1 MDERRRAERL
11 IGLVLLAVLL
21 FSPAIMAA
29 FARPTRVLGLPL
41 LLVYVFAAWALVVVL
56 LARIARG
63 AGRGPDGR

>member
-1 MDERRRAERL
+1 MDDRRRPERL

-41 LLVYVFAAWALVVVL
+41 LLVYVFAAWGLVVAL

-63 AGRGPDGR
+63 ADER